1 MKKKLFMIAGALVVI
16 GAAAAGALYYAYPVQ
31 MATYA
36 GLTRNYFISLVA
48 PAGTVTTE
56 LNAGYKG
63 TGAVA
68 PSPPAEA
75 PSPGAT
81 AGDWP
86 SYNRTLTSERYS
98 PLSQINT
105 KNVGK
110 LKVLCTYDVKE
121 FAAFETGLIMVDN
134 ALIGTT
140 EFDIFSLNPATCAEN
155 WRTREDYPPALL
167 PANRGAAYLDGML
180 FRGTQDGREGLKTE
194 SSSIRSS

>member
-1 MKKKLFMIAGALVVI
+1 MKKKLFIIACVLIVI
-16 GAAAAGALYYAYPVQ
+16 GAAAAGLLYYTYPVQ

-48 PAGTVTTE
+48 PSGSVTTE
-56 LNAGYKG
+56 SNATYKG
-63 TGAVA
+63 AAAAA
-68 PSPPAEA
+68 PSAPAEA
-75 PSPGAT
+75 ASAGN

-98 PLSQINT
+98 PLSQIDT

-110 LKVLCTYDVKE
+110 LKVLCTYDIGQ
-121 FAAFETGLIMVDN
+121 FAAFESGLIMVDN

-155 WRTREDYPPALL
+155 W
-167 PANRGAAYLDGML
+167 
-180 FRGTQDGREGLKTE
+180 
-194 SSSIRSS
+194 